1 MKEKV
6 FTLVVV
12 FAIFWLIF
20 SIMPFLNAWVNSIIT
35 WVLGWGAIG
44 TTLLASALVMS
55 VVSMSV
61 KLNK

>member
-12 FAIFWLIF
+12 FALFWLSF
-20 SIMPFLNAWVNSIIT
+20 SIMPFLNGWVNGIIT